1 MESGDR
7 NMTPKYKLKLFLV
20 LLAFAI
26 VVTFT
31 ITTVDYVRLK
41 QQTISDNE
49 LHIEHV
55 TESVKYALH
64 TIDKVYELLD
74 KETAEKMKKHTSY
87 LQQKYNENP
96 NFSTWDFP
104 ALSKEIGMD
113 IYILDDENKIIYSNE
128 ENEVGLDFSICCK
141 TFNTILDER
150 RTSGE
155 LYIDGI
161 DVDQKSGEVKKFS
174 YMATN
179 DKKYMIELGYS
190 LENEAIFQ
198 EFNFLKIA
206 DELVNEFTLI
216 EGLNI
221 LNFGGLPFGTV
232 KNKDETPEQRRAFE
246 QARETNKIVEI
257 NNEFNGKEAVYR
269 YIPYQSAY
277 DKGSTKTKVVE
288 LIYNEN
294 YLDFLLLKNLKV
306 FIAQLIV
313 ILIVTILV
321 ASLIANW
328 FAKPVYLAF
337 HDSLTKLKNRAAF
350 DDSLQNSLAK
360 RDKITGLLMMDLDN
374 FKLVN
379 DYLGHGRGDYL
390 LKRIAQTIKDAVGK
404 DYEAFRLG
412 GDEFAIILP
421 DSTKDEAKSVAQK
434 VINLLQETLTI
445 EKEISTLSVSI
456 SVGIA
461 LSEADDS
468 QDSLFKKA
476 DIALYES
483 KEKGKNQYQLY
494 ESGAEP
500 NIPFV
505 K

>member
-1 MESGDR
+1 
-7 NMTPKYKLKLFLV
+7 MTPRYKLKLFLV

-31 ITTVDYVRLK
+31 IATIDYFRLK

-49 LHIEHV
+49 LHIEQV
-55 TESVKYALH
+55 TETVKYALN
-64 TIDKVYELLD
+64 TIDKAYYLLD
-74 KETAEKMKKHTSY
+74 EETAKRMEKFTGD
-87 LQQKYNENP
+87 LQKRYEKNP
-96 NFSTWDFP
+96 NFESWDFQS
-104 ALSKEIGMD
+104 LSKEMGMD
-113 IYILDDENKIIYSNE
+113 IYILDAGNEVVYSNNE
-128 ENEVGLDFSICCK
+128 KEVGLDFSVCCK
-141 TFNTILDER
+141 TFNSILNER

-179 DKKYMIELGYS
+179 DKKYIIELGYS

-198 EFNFLKIA
+198 EFNFLNIA
-206 DELVNEFTLI
+206 DELVKDFTII

-232 KNKDETPEQRRAFE
+232 KNRKSTPEQRKAFE

-257 NNEFNGKEAVYR
+257 NSEFNGEEAAYR
-269 YIPYQSAY
+269 YIPYQSVY
-277 DKGSTKTKVVE
+277 DKGSTQTKVVE
-288 LIYNEN
+288 LIYNKN
-294 YLDFLLLKNLKV
+294 DLDLLLHKNLKV
-306 FIAQLIV
+306 YIVQLIV

-321 ASLIANW
+321 ASFIANW

-337 HDSLTKLKNRAAF
+337 HDSLTNLKNRAAF
-350 DDSLQNSLAK
+350 DDSLQETLAN
-360 RDKITGLLMMDLDN
+360 RDESTGLLMMDLDN

-379 DYLGHGRGDYL
+379 DYFGHGAGDYV
-390 LKRIAQTIKDAVGK
+390 LKLIAQTINTAVGK

-412 GDEFAIILP
+412 GDEFAVILP
-421 DSTKDEAKSVAQK
+421 GSTKYEAKKVAQRI
-434 VINLLQETLTI
+434 INLLQETLKK
-445 EKEISTLSVSI
+445 EKDISTLSVSV

-461 LSEADDS
+461 LSKADDN

-494 ESGAEP
+494 ENGSEP
-500 NIPFV
+500 HIPFV